1 MNTTLLFDR
10 LGRGARLAAFAG
22 ALGLVACG
30 GGGGGGSDGVG
41 SGGTGSFAVGPI
53 SGFGSVIVNGIRY
66 DDSGADVFDDDGNAV
81 AAEALLLGMVVEVTG
96 SELTSTATGPTANA
110 SSIRYSSE
118 IVGPVQA
125 VDLAAGTLKVLGQD
139 VDVTATTVFDEDLS
153 GGLGQVQVGQI
164 VEVYALGNGAGRY
177 TATRIE
183 LKNPDRDNYRLRG
196 PVRELDTQAQTFR
209 IGETLVSYA
218 DLPDSE
224 TPALADGQLVRVRLD
239 PVPVNG
245 AHVAQRLRSGDREVE
260 DRDEAEIEGL
270 VSSVEAGN
278 PRRFSVDG
286 IPVDATNAEFDDGTP
301 ADLAVGVRV
310 EVEGRLSAGV
320 LIAREVE
327 FEGEDGSSGG
337 GSGSG
342 GDDDDDGSVIELSG
356 PVQSLDT
363 VGRTFELRGLTVSYA
378 GDVRF
383 DDGTVAN
390 LANNAPVE
398 VKGRLAADGVTVQ
411 AFEIEFDD

>member
-1 MNTTLLFDR
+1 MNMTWFFDQ
-10 LGRGARLAAFAG
+10 LGRGVRLAALAG
-22 ALGLVACG
+22 AVGLTACG
-30 GGGGGGSDGVG
+30 GGGGGGGDGVG

-81 AAEALLLGMVVEVTG
+81 TANDLRLGMVIEVTG
-96 SELTSTATGPTANA
+96 SELASTATGPTANA
-110 SSIRYSSE
+110 SSIRFSSE
-118 IVGPVQA
+118 IVGPVEA
-125 VDLAAGTLKVLGQD
+125 VDVTAGTLKVLGQD
-139 VDVTATTVFDEDLS
+139 VDVTATTVYDEDLS
-153 GGLGQVQVGQI
+153 GRLAAVQVGQI
-164 VEVYALGNGAGRY
+164 VEVYGLGNGSGRY

-209 IGETLVSYA
+209 IGEALISYA

-224 TPALADGQLVRVRLD
+224 TPALVDGQLVRVRLE

-245 AHVAQRLRSGDREVE
+245 AYVTQRLRGGERRVE

-286 IPVDATNAEFDDGTP
+286 IPVEASDAEFDNGTP

-310 EVEGRLSAGV
+310 EVEGRLEAGV

-327 FEGEDGSSGG
+327 FE
-337 GSGSG
+337 
-342 GDDDDDGSVIELSG
+342 DDDGGSEIELSG
-356 PVQSLDT
+356 QIQSLDT
-363 VGRTFELRGLTVSYA
+363 VNQTFGLRGLTVSYA

-383 DDGTVAN
+383 DDGTAAN
-390 LANNAPVE
+390 LGNDVAVE
-398 VKGRLAADGVTVQ
+398 VKGRLAPDGVTVQ